1 MLILLSWKTINILG
15 IKKMVTKIV
24 IGFVLALIG
33 GLITFLFWKIEKKI
47 DHIEAENE
55 RRNKEQIN
63 IRVAER
69 ELLIAEADI
78 SALTARCVRGEIVN
92 GELEK
97 AEKTL
102 AEKKKNIESLTL
114 KVAIQ
119 SEVVS

>member
-1 MLILLSWKTINILG
+1 
-15 IKKMVTKIV
+15 MVTKIV

-63 IRVAER
+63 IRLAER

-97 AEKTL
+97 AEKIL

-119 SEVVS
+119 SEIVS

>member
-1 MLILLSWKTINILG
+1 
-15 IKKMVTKIV
+15 MVTKIV
-24 IGFVLALIG
+24 IGFGLALIG

-55 RRNKEQIN
+55 QRHEEQIN

-78 SALTARCVRGEIVN
+78 SALTARCVRGEVVN

-97 AEKTL
+97 AERTL

>member
-1 MLILLSWKTINILG
+1 
-15 IKKMVTKIV
+15 MVTKIV

-63 IRVAER
+63 IRLAER

-102 AEKKKNIESLTL
+102 VEKKKNIESLTL

-119 SEVVS
+119 SEIVS

>member
-1 MLILLSWKTINILG
+1 
-15 IKKMVTKIV
+15 MVTKIV

-47 DHIEAENE
+47 DHIEVENE
-55 RRNKEQIN
+55 QRHEEQIN

-78 SALTARCVRGEIVN
+78 SALTARCVRGEVVN